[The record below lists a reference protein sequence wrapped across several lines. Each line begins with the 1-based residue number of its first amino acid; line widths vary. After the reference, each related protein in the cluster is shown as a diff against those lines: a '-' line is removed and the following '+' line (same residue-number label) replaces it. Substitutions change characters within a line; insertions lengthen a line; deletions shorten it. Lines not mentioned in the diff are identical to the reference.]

1 MKSLKETENL
11 SFEQLESIA
20 SDNGIRV
27 PEDLQDSVQATLVAK
42 GLMRRERQFRPA
54 VWIGSLATAAAVCT
68 IAVLGINSEPKD
80 SFETPEQA
88 YAQLEQTFAYISS
101 KVEKGYSVVNLSE

>member
-1 MKSLKETENL
+1 MKSIKETENL

-27 PEDLQDSVQATLVAK
+27 PEDLQDSVQAALVAK
-42 GLMRRERQFRPA
+42 GLMHRERLFRPA

-68 IAVLGINSEPKD
+68 IAVLGIKSEPKD

-101 KVEKGYSVVNLSE
+101 KVEKGYSMPVK